1 MEKHDYIVKKSNDF
15 VDALDRAS
23 NELTAF
29 VQTLNQID
37 DDISTSILN
46 FSNKCSLLSEKFKKS
61 NHTAVDQA
69 LNTALSEIVSSVKNW
84 QKAFEQNKSGKKF
97 MVDHQKYLATM
108 VFGAVKAG
116 KSTLGNFL
124 AGREWIQASYDNR
137 YKHLPVTEFDS
148 QEKARKTGGMTEK
161 DDEGR
166 RWFCEG
172 VTDTTGDIQYFTLSG
187 LRWFDSPGTG
197 SLGTADDFKK
207 MDEMVKEYLNYVDLC
222 IFLINSSEPGL
233 TEDMKYMKF
242 LNSANQEALIVITK
256 SDFPDE
262 DLDDEG
268 NFTSIIRPKSDETRK
283 LQEDDMCVRLRQ
295 QYPDLDSSKY
305 RAISI
310 STKLATDA
318 VIEGDSEKFHESHLD
333 ILMDKI
339 AEKAS
344 KNIIELKKKRPK
356 EAFGK
361 FISDIISGSE
371 DFGGI
376 AAVIS
381 NLDRVQKNIDDFKSQ
396 IENKT
401 KLLTRNILSAV
412 KSALVNKLSDLTA
425 VVEKGN
431 EVSGSQ
437 ISKLLNEITTSEM
450 TKYISRTIGEI
461 IGQNLNL
468 VQEIALSAKSSE
480 IHSAGITQRYTEVEH
495 QYVEAVVD
503 SRDPRGIIEHVCSWF
518 GKEYSTISYEKRTK
532 TERIE
537 NGTNVEDVIDEVLP
551 QVEGYVNDTVKENME
566 NIAETFFKPQEML
579 VSEIRN
585 SAGELSTILENFRK
599 KII

>member
-1 MEKHDYIVKKSNDF
+1 
-15 VDALDRAS
+15 
-23 NELTAF
+23 
-29 VQTLNQID
+29 
-37 DDISTSILN
+37 
-46 FSNKCSLLSEKFKKS
+46 
-61 NHTAVDQA
+61 
-69 LNTALSEIVSSVKNW
+69 
-84 QKAFEQNKSGKKF
+84 
-97 MVDHQKYLATM
+97 
-108 VFGAVKAG
+108 
-116 KSTLGNFL
+116 
-124 AGREWIQASYDNR
+124 
-137 YKHLPVTEFDS
+137 
-148 QEKARKTGGMTEK
+148 
-161 DDEGR
+161 
-166 RWFCEG
+166 
-172 VTDTTGDIQYFTLSG
+172 
-187 LRWFDSPGTG
+187 
-197 SLGTADDFKK
+197 
-207 MDEMVKEYLNYVDLC
+207 
-222 IFLINSSEPGL
+222 
-233 TEDMKYMKF
+233 
-242 LNSANQEALIVITK
+242 
-256 SDFPDE
+256 
-262 DLDDEG
+262 
-268 NFTSIIRPKSDETRK
+268 
-283 LQEDDMCVRLRQ
+283 
-295 QYPDLDSSKY
+295 
-305 RAISI
+305 
-310 STKLATDA
+310 
-318 VIEGDSEKFHESHLD
+318 
-333 ILMDKI
+333 MDKI